1 MARIRN
7 IMLTLLMLVLLQG
20 SACTAGMTFNEWIGW
35 KKYRDAPG
43 ISYRMR
49 CLGSSFTG
57 SRFSRYEVELFNHY
71 PDAVALSFFMKG
83 VEEKQRSEI
92 ISLKLQSSSRR
103 KVNLYNV
110 RTGCVDSASI
120 YIEDMVFRP

>member
-1 MARIRN
+1 M
-7 IMLTLLMLVLLQG
+7 
-20 SACTAGMTFNEWIGW
+20 SFNEWIGW

-43 ISYRMR
+43 ISYRLR

-71 PDAVALSFFMKG
+71 PDPVSLQFFMQG
-83 VEEKQRSEI
+83 EQVQERSEI
-92 ISLKLQSSSRR
+92 VKLKLQSSARR

-110 RTGCVDSASI
+110 RSGCVDSASL
-120 YIEDMVFRP
+120 YIQEMVFRP

>member
-1 MARIRN
+1 
-7 IMLTLLMLVLLQG
+7 MLMQG
-20 SACTAGMTFNEWIGW
+20 SSCTSGMSFNEWIGW

-43 ISYRMR
+43 ISYRLR
-49 CLGSSFTG
+49 CMGSTFTG

-71 PDAVALSFFMKG
+71 PDAVSLQFFM
-83 VEEKQRSEI
+83 RSEEEQGR
-92 ISLKLQSSSRR
+92 SEMVKLRLQSSSRR

-120 YIEDMVFRP
+120 HIEEMVFRP